1 MSCQDYHRSTC
12 KWDLSTAVLR
22 RTGRI
27 GKIDVDYQIEG
38 RAVLMPNSCA
48 AKFISHRSG
57 QILELDHEIDLVY
70 AQTRA
75 SDQAGAKTCC
85 SSR

>member
-1 MSCQDYHRSTC
+1 M
-12 KWDLSTAVLR
+12 LR
-22 RTGRI
+22 TIARI

-70 AQTRA
+70 AQIYHVNA
-75 SDQAGAKTCC
+75 AGAKTCC

>member
-1 MSCQDYHRSTC
+1 M
-12 KWDLSTAVLR
+12 LR
-22 RTGRI
+22 TIARI
-27 GKIDVDYQIEG
+27 GKIDVDYQIQG

-70 AQTRA
+70 AQTSA

>member
-1 MSCQDYHRSTC
+1 MLRT
-12 KWDLSTAVLR
+12 TA
-22 RTGRI
+22 RI

-38 RAVLMPNSCA
+38 RAVLMPNFCA

>member
-1 MSCQDYHRSTC
+1 MGSVNSCAPKNRS
-12 KWDLSTAVLR
+12 
-22 RTGRI
+22 I
-27 GKIDVDYQIEG
+27 GKIYVDYQIEG

-70 AQTRA
+70 AQTN

>member
-1 MSCQDYHRSTC
+1 
-12 KWDLSTAVLR
+12 VLR
-22 RTGRI
+22 TTARI

-70 AQTRA
+70 AQTAVIRPELKPVVLVDNDA
-75 SDQAGAKTCC
+75 PS
-85 SSR
+85 

>member
-1 MSCQDYHRSTC
+1 M
-12 KWDLSTAVLR
+12 LR
-22 RTGRI
+22 TTGRI

-70 AQTRA
+70 AQTKLVIRPELKPVVLVDNDA
-75 SDQAGAKTCC
+75 PS
-85 SSR
+85 

>member
-1 MSCQDYHRSTC
+1 
-12 KWDLSTAVLR
+12 VLR
-22 RTGRI
+22 TTGRI

-70 AQTRA
+70 AQTNSWIRPELKPVVLVDNDA
-75 SDQAGAKTCC
+75 PS
-85 SSR
+85 

>member
-1 MSCQDYHRSTC
+1 MI
-12 KWDLSTAVLR
+12 LS
-22 RTGRI
+22 
-27 GKIDVDYQIEG
+27 VDYQMEG
-38 RAVLMPNSCA
+38 RAVLCCQKSYA

>member
-1 MSCQDYHRSTC
+1 M
-12 KWDLSTAVLR
+12 LR
-22 RTGRI
+22 TTGRI

-38 RAVLMPNSCA
+38 RAVLMPNISCA

>member
-1 MSCQDYHRSTC
+1 M
-12 KWDLSTAVLR
+12 LR
-22 RTGRI
+22 TTGRI

-70 AQTRA
+70 AQTAVIRPELKPVVLVDNDA
-75 SDQAGAKTCC
+75 PS
-85 SSR
+85 

>member
-1 MSCQDYHRSTC
+1 M
-12 KWDLSTAVLR
+12 LR
-22 RTGRI
+22 TTGRI

-38 RAVLMPNSCA
+38 RAVLMPNISCA

-70 AQTRA
+70 AQTN

>member
-1 MSCQDYHRSTC
+1 MLRT
-12 KWDLSTAVLR
+12 TA
-22 RTGRI
+22 RI

-85 SSR
+85 SSRK

>member
-1 MSCQDYHRSTC
+1 MLRT
-12 KWDLSTAVLR
+12 TA
-22 RTGRI
+22 RI

-38 RAVLMPNSCA
+38 RAVLMPNNISCA

-57 QILELDHEIDLVY
+57 EILELDHEIDLVY
-70 AQTRA
+70 AQTN

>member
-1 MSCQDYHRSTC
+1 M
-12 KWDLSTAVLR
+12 LR
-22 RTGRI
+22 TTGRI

-38 RAVLMPNSCA
+38 RVVKSCA

>member
-1 MSCQDYHRSTC
+1 M
-12 KWDLSTAVLR
+12 LR
-22 RTGRI
+22 TTGRI

-38 RAVLMPNSCA
+38 RAVLMRNSCA
-48 AKFISHRSG
+48 AKIISHRSG

>member
-1 MSCQDYHRSTC
+1 M
-12 KWDLSTAVLR
+12 
-22 RTGRI
+22 
-27 GKIDVDYQIEG
+27 DYQIEG
-38 RAVLMPNSCA
+38 RAVLMPINSCA

-57 QILELDHEIDLVY
+57 EILELDHEIDLVY
-70 AQTRA
+70 AQTN

>member
-1 MSCQDYHRSTC
+1 MQIHLLERGYKAYDFERGLSDWRSCC
-12 KWDLSTAVLR
+12 INAK
-22 RTGRI
+22 
-27 GKIDVDYQIEG
+27 
-38 RAVLMPNSCA
+38 NSCA

>member
-1 MSCQDYHRSTC
+1 MLRT
-12 KWDLSTAVLR
+12 TA
-22 RTGRI
+22 RI

>member
-1 MSCQDYHRSTC
+1 MLRT
-12 KWDLSTAVLR
+12 TA
-22 RTGRI
+22 RI

-70 AQTRA
+70 AQTN
-75 SDQAGAKTCC
+75 SDQAGNKTCC

>member
-1 MSCQDYHRSTC
+1 M
-12 KWDLSTAVLR
+12 LR
-22 RTGRI
+22 TTGRI

-38 RAVLMPNSCA
+38 RAVLLQKSCA
-48 AKFISHRSG
+48 AEFISHRSS

>member
-1 MSCQDYHRSTC
+1 
-12 KWDLSTAVLR
+12 VLR
-22 RTGRI
+22 TTGRI

-70 AQTRA
+70 AQTAVIRPELKPVVLVDNDA
-75 SDQAGAKTCC
+75 PS
-85 SSR
+85 

>member
-1 MSCQDYHRSTC
+1 M
-12 KWDLSTAVLR
+12 LR
-22 RTGRI
+22 TTGRI

-38 RAVLMPNSCA
+38 RAVLMPKKSCA

-57 QILELDHEIDLVY
+57 QILELDHELDLVY